1 MHVSVNRF
9 VNGVKE
15 IDMTTEVNGSIMYYA
30 SSITFLYSSLIK
42 LRILNQAHF
51 KDLRIYS

>member
-1 MHVSVNRF
+1 MYVLISRF

-15 IDMTTEVNGSIMYYA
+15 IDMKTEVNGSIMYYA

-42 LRILNQAHF
+42 LMILNQAHF
-51 KDLRIYS
+51 KNLRIYS